1 MSDPRTYRFLPVA
14 NRLPAFLLVDKRYR
28 LHHPP
33 ATPGCYSVQVDVE
46 PSMNPSDFQDI
57 EELGRDI
64 ESLFLDGSGDS
75 QDDKGEILQNV
86 AVDEYGEIIEDDEE
100 ISQDVAINQDD
111 DTLLDEENCDVE
123 DDLDDVA
130 TSYKKNEQLAYP
142 ANQTQNSTPS
152 HTVKTWTKRSKIAP
166 NETDKE
172 FELFKCYTLY
182 GGGRSALYV
191 SKITNISI
199 HKITEIAK
207 KNSWQRRAADYD
219 RFQLTKRIKESQD
232 SKHEAHL
239 KRLEAYREEQEVLGR
254 QLSLNAARIAFM
266 ANSTLGK
273 MLDNE
278 KELDVRD
285 LPGMLNTAAKLAEV
299 GKNLQGNAL
308 GVDQLLAAL
317 EEGESD

>member
-1 MSDPRTYRFLPVA
+1 
-14 NRLPAFLLVDKRYR
+14 
-28 LHHPP
+28 
-33 ATPGCYSVQVDVE
+33 
-46 PSMNPSDFQDI
+46 MNPSDFQDI
-57 EELGRDI
+57 EELGKDV
-64 ESLFLDGSGDS
+64 ESLFLDCSD
-75 QDDKGEILQNV
+75 QEV
-86 AVDEYGEIIEDDEE
+86 AVNEYGEIIGDEDE
-100 ISQDVAINQDD
+100 ILQDPPVNEYGETLQEGDD
-111 DTLLDEENCDVE
+111 CLEGG
-123 DDLDDVA
+123 LDDVV
-130 TSYKKNEQLAYP
+130 TSYKQNEQLAYP

-152 HTVKTWTKRSKIAP
+152 HIVKTWTKRSKIAP

-273 MLDNE
+273 MLDE
-278 KELDVRD
+278 QKDLDVRD
-285 LPGMLNTAAKLAEV
+285 LPSILNTAAKLAEV